1 MNNRPVLSTKTS
13 ARIDNLIKHLPHA
26 LLLSGSR
33 GVGVESVALYIA
45 SATAQNIQVITPKK
59 RVGTQLVRDDENGA
73 IVIDDIRSLYEQTR
87 SKFTSLQ
94 LFIINC
100 GDRPMTPGAQNAFLK
115 LLEEPQPNVH
125 FIIATHRV
133 ELLLPTV
140 LSRCQRVNIQ
150 PISKEQTISL
160 LDSLTISD
168 PTKRARIMFIAE
180 GLPAEISR
188 LATDETYYL
197 QRVETVQDAKAA
209 LEGSPYD
216 KLLIVRK
223 YKDQRPLAIQFVD
236 DMLLQLRGALVR
248 SGDKQVMERI
258 NNLVSAYEKIQ
269 ANGNIQLQLA
279 RVLL

>member
-1 MNNRPVLSTKTS
+1 MNNRPVLNTKTS

-33 GVGVESVALYIA
+33 GVGVESVALHIA

-150 PISKEQTISL
+150 PISKEQTNSL
-160 LDSLTISD
+160 LDSLAISD

-258 NNLVSAYEKIQ
+258 NSLVSAYEKIQ